1 MTNWG
6 VVMSFHTG
14 TMKESS
20 FQPLEEY
27 MREKY
32 VFSLLRRIP
41 FFGQYLCQKAY
52 DVWKK
57 YVGQRKFNRVRSS
70 LSKKFFFAKP
80 QFIGALMKVYAYIC
94 ELREL
99 PLVHVSQ
106 NHLHQLDEFCHLQVE
121 LQKHKAIADVD
132 AIAEKC
138 QVVLAKICE
147 EAKRQAQIYRVKKF
161 HFSPLNY
168 HEKSFLIF

>member
-1 MTNWG
+1 
-6 VVMSFHTG
+6 
-14 TMKESS
+14 
-20 FQPLEEY
+20 
-27 MREKY
+27 
-32 VFSLLRRIP
+32 
-41 FFGQYLCQKAY
+41 
-52 DVWKK
+52 
-57 YVGQRKFNRVRSS
+57 
-70 LSKKFFFAKP
+70 
-80 QFIGALMKVYAYIC
+80 MKVYAYIC

-99 PLVHVSQ
+99 PLVHISQ

-168 HEKSFLIF
+168 HEKYIFLN